1 MKILFDI
8 GHPADIHLFK
18 HIIINLKKEDNEIR
32 ICVRERENIS
42 KKLLDLYNF
51 EYEEL

>member
-1 MKILFDI
+1 MKIIFDV

-18 HIIINLKKEDNEIR
+18 HMSSLEDNGHNIK

-42 KKLLDLYNF
+42 KKIRII
-51 EYEEL
+51 